1 MQQPNPARASKS
13 CNARGDK
20 LNSFA
25 LLIDIRSEILIA
37 ATGIRRINNS
47 DNGVKVIKTVIA
59 IKK

>member
-20 LNSFA
+20 PNSFA

-47 DNGVKVIKTVIA
+47 DNGRYRYY
-59 IKK
+59 